1 MQSSFKYFIKK
12 NKADIYFYIWVLL
25 TAIDAIYL
33 IASLVLSVI
42 NENFLYAWCSILI
55 AFCVHGIFTLI
66 LSYLEEKS

>member
-33 IASLVLSVI
+33 IVSLVLSVI
-42 NENFLYAWCSILI
+42 NKNFLCAWGGILI
-55 AFCVHGIFTLI
+55 AFGVFGIFTMI
-66 LSYLEEKS
+66 LGYLEERS

>member
-1 MQSSFKYFIKK
+1 MQSPFDYFI
-12 NKADIYFYIWVLL
+12 NKHKEYLYFYIWVLL
-25 TAIDAIYL
+25 TVIDAIYL